1 MKHVNMIDEDLG
13 ISEDGT
19 HQKALTDIEAC
30 CVDIL
35 KQQAQ
40 GRENAL
46 SAMDMGDFVFPME
59 DKEQGKRD
67 LRELVNH
74 LICTHRIPICS
85 MPGQGGGY
93 WLPENKA
100 EVEAVYQARRK
111 RAFTGLIKMS
121 RGKKS
126 AYVDILQQIT
136 LGFDEP
142 AGNIAIERFKFAP
155 DKDAGPTWLKLVTRF
170 LSMMDK
176 DPQKYAAE
184 ISALQNSFRDI
195 FVPRGMVIQ
204 LRRKTEELQELLKK
218 IA

>member
-13 ISEDGT
+13 IRKDGT
-19 HQKALTDIEAC
+19 HQKALTDIEAR
-30 CVDIL
+30 CVDL
-35 KQQAQ
+35 LRKEAQ

-46 SAMDMGDFVFPME
+46 SAPDLGGWVFMHE
-59 DKEQGKRD
+59 NEEQGKRD

-74 LICTHRIPICS
+74 LICTHHISVQS

-100 EVEAVYQARRK
+100 EVEAVYQSRRK
-111 RAFTGLIKMS
+111 RAFTGLVKMS
-121 RGKKS
+121 QGKKS
-126 AYVDILQQIT
+126 AYVDIVQQIT

-142 AGNIAIERFKFAP
+142 AGNIVIERFKFTP
-155 DKDAGPTWLKLVTRF
+155 DKDIGPTWLKLVTRF
-170 LSMMDK
+170 LKMVDK

-184 ISALQNSFRDI
+184 IDALQKSFGDI
-195 FVPRGMVIQ
+195 FIPRGMVIQ
-204 LRRKTEELQELLKK
+204 LRRKTEELQEMLKK

>member
-1 MKHVNMIDEDLG
+1 MKQRNMIDEDLG
-13 ISEDGT
+13 ILEDGT
-19 HQKALTDIEAC
+19 HQKALTDIEAR

-35 KQQAQ
+35 RKEAQ
-40 GRENAL
+40 GREHAL
-46 SAMDMGDFVFPME
+46 SAVDLGGWVFLHE
-59 DKEQGKRD
+59 DEEQGKRD

-121 RGKKS
+121 QGKKS
-126 AYVDILQQIT
+126 AYVDIVQQIT

-142 AGNIAIERFKFAP
+142 AGNIAIERFKFTP

-184 ISALQNSFRDI
+184 ISALQKSFSDI